1 MLFCHTNFAYHSDVC
16 RSTSMLSTSMFY
28 TKHFFPCYELSNYG
42 YCFTNPINFKIY
54 ALTSIWFLYIV
65 LTRIS
70 SGSVV
75 RAQRGERQ
83 AKAGKATLWLPTH
96 LHVFQ
101 LGFMVLAYEKR
112 MQVSIINH
120 LFSRYVKALR
130 LYFFP
135 MM

>member
-1 MLFCHTNFAYHSDVC
+1 MSNLHSRPCLEQSLASEYMWFGHLF
-16 RSTSMLSTSMFY
+16 R
-28 TKHFFPCYELSNYG
+28 CYELSNYG
-42 YCFTNPINFKIY
+42 YCFTIPINFKIY
-54 ALTSIWFLYIV
+54 ALTSILFLYTV
-65 LTRIS
+65 LTGIS
-70 SGSVV
+70 SGLVV

-112 MQVSIINH
+112 MQVSIVNH
-120 LFSRYVKALR
+120 LFSIYVKALR